1 MKERV
6 YPRLSSP
13 IVLLCAAGL
22 LGAAPAAIAAVQA
35 SGARGGTPTGQQSTL
50 DTVRETFRKLDADR
64 DGRISAVEW
73 RNARY
78 SAALFN
84 THDVD
89 ASQGLDGDEFT
100 LLYRALLTNSKLA
113 VPADLQSE
121 VSRIQ
126 ARRRAAEEA
135 KRKKEEADAA
145 KKKAESG
152 TAKPKPAPA
161 KPAGA
166 GPAAPPAKAKPKP
179 AASKPAPAPRT
190 ADPAPSSSPPV
201 KPAGP
206 AIRRPDAKKP
216 PGVGQ
221 RGGANGAGSGTL
233 TPEDQARLDQ
243 RIQLAREKWMREMRA
258 AQAKKD
264 EQEAAK
270 KLAEMESALGSK
282 LPPQLRA
289 ELIARVAAE
298 RTEVLLQW
306 VSANPGTDLS
316 NLSPKVRTELARKI
330 DQSRTRAQ
338 NAWAA
343 EKRAMLVE
351 RARRAKEGGGDAD
364 AGKGAAGGE
373 KQRAGEVRRVKKKR
387 GVVPKPAGSKPPVKG
402 AGDPAPAPAK
412 KAAPAEKAP
421 AVKKAPAAKKAPAT
435 GKGKGAAGT
444 GKSGT
449 VKKG

>member
-1 MKERV
+1 MKDRLS
-6 YPRLSSP
+6 PRLSSP
-13 IVLLCAAGL
+13 LVLLCAAAL
-22 LGAAPAAIAAVQA
+22 LGAAPAANAAVQA
-35 SGARGGTPTGQQSTL
+35 SGGKGGTPGAQRSTL
-50 DTVRETFRKLDADR
+50 DTVRSIFQRLDADR
-64 DGRISAVEW
+64 DGRVTAVEA
-73 RNARY
+73 RNAKV
-78 SAALFN
+78 SVALFN
-84 THDVD
+84 VHDVD
-89 ASQGLDGDEFT
+89 ASQGLDRDEFT
-100 LLYRALLTNSKLA
+100 LLYRDLLTKARRA

-135 KRKKEEADAA
+135 KRKKEQADTA
-145 KKKAESG
+145 KQEGG
-152 TAKPKPAPA
+152 TDAAKPKPAPA
-161 KPAGA
+161 RLPGA
-166 GPAAPPAKAKPKP
+166 GPASAPAKTKPAP
-179 AASKPAPAPRT
+179 AASKPAPAPKT
-190 ADPAPSSSPPV
+190 ADPAPSGPAPV

-221 RGGANGAGSGTL
+221 GGGANGAGSGTL

-270 KLAEMESALGSK
+270 KLAEMEAALGSK

-289 ELIARVAAE
+289 ELIARVSAE
-298 RTEVLLQW
+298 RADVLLQW
-306 VSANPGTDLS
+306 VSSNPGTDLS
-316 NLSPKVRTELARKI
+316 NLSPKVRTELARMI

-387 GVVPKPAGSKPPVKG
+387 GVAPKPAGSKPSAKG
-402 AGDPAPAPAK
+402 AGDPAPAPPK
-412 KAAPAEKAP
+412 KAPAVKSAP
-421 AVKKAPAAKKAPAT
+421 AVKKAPAAKKAPAPEKGQGT
-435 GKGKGAAGT
+435 AGK

-449 VKKG
+449 AKKG

>member
-1 MKERV
+1 MKERFC
-6 YPRLSSP
+6 PRLSSP
-13 IVLLCAAGL
+13 LVLLCAAAL
-22 LGAAPAAIAAVQA
+22 LGAAPSASAAVQA
-35 SGARGGTPTGQQSTL
+35 SGGRGGTSKGQRSTL
-50 DTVRETFRKLDADR
+50 DTVRSTFEGLDVDR
-64 DGRISAVEW
+64 DGRVTAVEV
-73 RNARY
+73 RDAKI
-78 SAALFN
+78 SVALFN
-84 THDVD
+84 VHDVD
-89 ASQGLDGDEFT
+89 ASQGLDRDEFT
-100 LLYRALLTNSKLA
+100 LLYRALLTKARRA
-113 VPADLQSE
+113 VPADLQAE
-121 VSRIQ
+121 ASRIQ
-126 ARRRAAEEA
+126 SRRRAAEEA
-135 KRKKEEADAA
+135 KRRKEQADAA
-145 KKKAESG
+145 KKAESG

-221 RGGANGAGSGTL
+221 GGGANGAGSGTL

-387 GVVPKPAGSKPPVKG
+387 GVVPKPAGSKPPVKD

-421 AVKKAPAAKKAPAT
+421 AVKKAPADKKAPAT
-435 GKGKGAAGT
+435 GKGKGTAGT